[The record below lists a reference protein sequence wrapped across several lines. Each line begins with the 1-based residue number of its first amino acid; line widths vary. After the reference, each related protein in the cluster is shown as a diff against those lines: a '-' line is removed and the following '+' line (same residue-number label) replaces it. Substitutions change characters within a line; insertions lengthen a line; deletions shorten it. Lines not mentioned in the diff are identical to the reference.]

1 MCWLTELASLSVS
14 LNSKIMLKIRHLLA
28 IFFLLSLFLTTPACS
43 TQESSSRFD
52 AAQQESTTSGG
63 IAVTEE
69 AVKGGQLN
77 RYFPQNE
84 KGYDVIYTQE
94 KRGFAQA
101 KLKQNGEEMALMSIS
116 DVANNPTA
124 TKKFQDSQETLGNY
138 PLVNQG
144 SQATA
149 VLVNH
154 RYQVKIV
161 SRNDRFDN
169 DSRQKWLK
177 KFDLKT
183 LAEL

>member
-1 MCWLTELASLSVS
+1 MLRIRYIIPIFLVLT
-14 LNSKIMLKIRHLLA
+14 
-28 IFFLLSLFLTTPACS
+28 LFLTTPACS
-43 TQESSSRFD
+43 RQEPSSRFD
-52 AAQQESTTSGG
+52 AAQQESIESGG
-63 IAVTEE
+63 TAVSEE
-69 AVKGGQLN
+69 AVRGGELN

-84 KGYDVIYTQE
+84 KGYEVIYTQE

-101 KLKQNGEEMALMSIS
+101 KLKQDGEEMALMSIS

-124 TKKFQDSQETLGNY
+124 TKKFQDSQETLKNY

-144 SQATA
+144 SKATA
-149 VLVNH
+149 VLVNN

-161 SRNDRFDN
+161 SRSETFDSN
-169 DSRQKWLK
+169 RRQEWLE

>member
-1 MCWLTELASLSVS
+1 
-14 LNSKIMLKIRHLLA
+14 MLKIRHLLA
-28 IFFLLSLFLTTPACS
+28 IFFLLSLVLTTPACS
-43 TQESSSRFD
+43 TQESPSRFD
-52 AAQQESTTSGG
+52 AAQQESTNSGG
-63 IAVTEE
+63 IAVTED

-77 RYFPQNE
+77 RYFPQDE
-84 KGYDVIYTQE
+84 KDYEIIYTQE

-124 TKKFQDSQETLGNY
+124 TKKFQDSQDTLGNY

-144 SQATA
+144 SKATA
-149 VLVNH
+149 VLVNN

-161 SRNDRFDN
+161 ARNDTFDATR
-169 DSRQKWLK
+169 RQQWLK
-177 KFDLKT
+177 KFDLNP